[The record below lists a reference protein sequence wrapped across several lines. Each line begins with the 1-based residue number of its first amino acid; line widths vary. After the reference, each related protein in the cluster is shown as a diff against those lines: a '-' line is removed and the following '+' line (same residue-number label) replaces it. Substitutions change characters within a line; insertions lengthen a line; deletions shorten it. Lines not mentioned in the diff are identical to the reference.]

1 MNLKRLAVIAVILS
15 FVSGCKSTPDIR
27 DIPLSLTAKN
37 KTLEYKKLPGVASN
51 VVTLGAV
58 KNALR
63 EHVSAHTGYTQC
75 DIECGKWQTADIKS
89 IWGKKVSLTDS
100 EVKITYFRGDKFRT
114 GSTYLSKVHT
124 AFPYQIEETTE
135 SFKVNLLPAMTATAE
150 DASDAL
156 FIPISSPVSDKTL
169 QELLDNVLN
178 KPGKNIDRH
187 VYSSGS
193 FNVEFDPASVQTS
206 FERKLKQKPNEN
218 KSNKRVY
225 KNSFTFNS
233 GDMVAYV
240 DLDIFLYR
248 GKSKVEYRLSH
259 PVSVS
264 PDGTSQYDEKLMGI
278 LLEHLKSV
286 ANS

>member
-27 DIPLSLTAKN
+27 DIPLSLAAKN

-51 VVTLGAV
+51 VVTLGTV

-75 DIECGKWQTADIKS
+75 DIECGKWQTADIKL

-264 PDGTSQYDEKLMGI
+264 PDGTSQYDENLMGI

>member
-1 MNLKRLAVIAVILS
+1 MNLKRLTVIAVILS

-27 DIPLSLTAKN
+27 DIPLNLTAKN

-58 KNALR
+58 KNALK

-75 DIECGKWQTADIKS
+75 NGECSKWQTADIKL
-89 IWGKKVSLTDS
+89 IWGKNVSLTDS

-124 AFPYQIEETTE
+124 AFPYQIEETTD

-156 FIPISSPVSDKTL
+156 FIPISSPISDKTL
-169 QELLDNVLN
+169 QELLHNVMN
-178 KPGKNIDRH
+178 KPGKDIDRR

-206 FERKLKQKPNEN
+206 FERKLKQTTNEN
-218 KSNKRVY
+218 MSNKRVY

-233 GDMVAYV
+233 GGTVAYV

-264 PDGTSQYDEKLMGI
+264 PDGSSQYDKNLMGI
-278 LLEHLKSV
+278 LLKHVKSV

>member
-51 VVTLGAV
+51 VVTLGTV

-233 GDMVAYV
+233 GGTVAYV